1 MPGEK
6 STEVE
11 INERVMLI
19 AKAMLEGYTNRR
31 ILLQYLSEKYNKWGK
46 QDRMIDIYI
55 ASAKEIIADIMQN
68 DLEFEKNLA
77 LNRLDALY
85 SMNYKIH
92 DFRECRNII
101 ETRAKILGYNAAE
114 SIKLEVN
121 ETQTKEDFLA
131 KMNKAREKS
140 E

>member
-55 ASAKEIIADIMQN
+55 SSAKEIIADIMQN